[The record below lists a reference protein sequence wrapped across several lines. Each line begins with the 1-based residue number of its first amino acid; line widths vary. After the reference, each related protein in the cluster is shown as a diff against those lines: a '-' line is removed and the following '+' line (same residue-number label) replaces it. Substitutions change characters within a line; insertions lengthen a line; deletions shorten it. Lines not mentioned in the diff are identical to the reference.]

1 MKGLFLG
8 IILCISGILNG
19 QNLKKIIDKNDAI
32 ALQNYVDTGGDFEEL
47 IPILIHDNK
56 IIHIH
61 PFVYAVR
68 KSDLYLVKVFVK
80 NKSIFENFDTQLS
93 IAFVTS
99 IPLKNTEITEFLLE
113 NNPNVNQIS
122 EMFHNYNGLMAAVV
136 SGDKNLF
143 LKLKDKSDYK
153 LISDEGNNL
162 FHLIGD
168 KKVSYNVTVL
178 KYLISKKDL
187 NINLVNKYERT
198 PLHYAARS
206 GNSELFFELIK
217 YGAKPNKLKDLYTD
231 AAIGGDVE
239 VFKYVRQLIKTD
251 PNWIAFPEM
260 IDENEKTFY
269 GLEYAIKNN
278 NFEVTKIIFNEMF
291 SEVKNVKHDDQIEI
305 VTNILNSR
313 QLENDQFWPLWEA
326 IQFQNKVLFEFLV
339 RSMVKFNSLQIEYTA
354 YNSYV
359 EDDYTEIAEVLFTKF
374 EYRSAKR
381 RFGKDYVKN
390 LYKEL
395 GISF

>member
-99 IPLKNTEITEFLLE
+99 IPRKDTEITEFLLE

-122 EMFHNYNGLMAAVV
+122 EIFHHYNGLMLALVY
-136 SGDKNLF
+136 GKEELF
-143 LKLKDKSDYK
+143 FKLKDKSDCN
-153 LISDEGNNL
+153 LLSDEGNNL
-162 FHLIGD
+162 FHLIGTNS
-168 KKVSYNVTVL
+168 KVYNSKIL
-178 KYLISKKDL
+178 NYLILQKDL
-187 NINLVNKYERT
+187 DINLINNYGRT
-198 PLHYAARS
+198 PLHYAVKN
-206 GNSELFFELIK
+206 GNSELAFELIK
-217 YGAKPNKLKDLYTD
+217 QGAKPNDLNDLYID
-231 AAIGGDVE
+231 AAIGGHVK

-260 IDENEKTFY
+260 IDKTGNTFY

-278 NFEVTKIIFNEMF
+278 NFEVTKIIFDDMF
-291 SEVKNVKHDDQIEI
+291 SEVENVKHDDQIEI
-305 VTNILNSR
+305 VTKILNAR
-313 QLENDQFWPLWEA
+313 QLESDQFWPLWEA
-326 IQFQNKVLFEFLV
+326 IQFQNKALFEFLV
-339 RSMVKFNSLQIEYTA
+339 RSMVQFNELQIEYTA
-354 YNSYV
+354 YNSFV

-390 LYKEL
+390 LYEEL

>member
-8 IILCISGILNG
+8 IILCVSGILNG

-32 ALQNYVDTGGDFEEL
+32 SLQNYVDTGGEFEEL

-68 KSDLYLVKVFVK
+68 KSDLDLVKVFVK

>member
-8 IILCISGILNG
+8 IILCVSGILNG

-326 IQFQNKVLFEFLV
+326 IQFQNKALFEFLV

>member
-8 IILCISGILNG
+8 IILCVSGILNG

-32 ALQNYVDTGGDFEEL
+32 SLQNYVDTGGEFEEL

-61 PFVYAVR
+61 PFVYAVS
-68 KSDLYLVKVFVK
+68 KSDLDLVKVFVK